1 MARSL
6 ALTAAWRFK
15 FFSMKS
21 YDHIVVGGGI
31 SGLTLTLLLAK
42 NGKKVLLLEK
52 GPHIGGSLIRFY
64 KKNIPFDTGF
74 HFTAGFSKGGIL
86 TEMLQV
92 LGIGEQIK
100 PIFLS
105 QSGSGVFVFEKDN
118 LIYDVG
124 NGTDNFRLSLHKY
137 FPQETAAIDTYISK
151 VKNVFAATLS
161 LDLRKIGLSAP
172 TVDEDYLTLQEV
184 LDSLTTNDHLKALLS
199 AFCVCY
205 GASPKETSFANH
217 ARVAGGLYESVARV
231 ENGGEAFIRA
241 FKNSFSQL
249 NIEVCLNTTISEC
262 TDIKND
268 CVGKFV
274 LTNGETVTAT
284 DCTFTIH
291 PQEILK
297 VLPTKFFRKAF
308 LDRVAAF
315 ETSYGFF
322 SVFGVVE
329 NADPKT
335 FGPSIA
341 SLLPSTDLNNLLDS
355 TQKQETALAI
365 IRCVETGKDGKPY
378 CTVNAFGPE
387 FYSQLKQWADTSIG
401 KRPADYYAY
410 KAQKIQRVTER
421 FYALY
426 PQYQDNLK
434 VLDAAS
440 VLTFRDYLFTPEGN
454 AYGIKQK
461 IGQFNLFGKLP
472 LLNIYVAGQSA
483 VLPGIVGAMVS
494 SFIVAR
500 NLIGKEKFNQFIQG
514 ALAN

>member
-1 MARSL
+1 
-6 ALTAAWRFK
+6 
-15 FFSMKS
+15 MKK

-31 SGLTLTLLLAK
+31 SGLTLTLLLAL
-42 NGKKVLLLEK
+42 NNKKVLLLEK
-52 GPHIGGSLIRFY
+52 GPQIGGSLTRFY

-74 HFTAGFSKGGIL
+74 HFTAGFSKGGVL
-86 TEMLQV
+86 SDMLAV

-105 QSGSGVFVFEKDN
+105 GPGSGVFVFEKDN
-118 LIYDVG
+118 LIYDVAA
-124 NGTDNFRLSLHKY
+124 GTDNFRLNLHNY
-137 FPQETAAIDTYISK
+137 FPQETAAIDAYIVK
-151 VKNVFAATLS
+151 VKKVWQSTPS
-161 LDLRKIGLSAP
+161 LDLRKVGLSTEAL
-172 TVDEDYLTLQEV
+172 DEDYQSLQQV
-184 LDSLTTNDHLKALLS
+184 LDSLTTNNHLKGLLS

-205 GASPKETSFANH
+205 GAAPKETSFANH
-217 ARVAGGLYESVARV
+217 ARIAGGLYESVARI

-241 FKNSFSQL
+241 FKHRFSQST
-249 NIEVCLNTTISEC
+249 IEVRCNTTINEC
-262 TDIKND
+262 ADIKND
-268 CVGKFV
+268 AVGKFI
-274 LTNGETVTAT
+274 LTNGETVTAS

-297 VLPTKFFRKAF
+297 ILPRQYFRKAF

-322 SVFGVVE
+322 CVSGVVE
-329 NADPKT
+329 NTDPLT

-341 SLLPSTDLNNLLDS
+341 SLLPSTDLNDLLS
-355 TQKQETALAI
+355 PAQKQETALAI
-365 IRCVETGKDGKPY
+365 IRCVETGKDGKKY
-378 CTVNAFGPE
+378 CTVSAFGPE
-387 FYSQLKQWADTSIG
+387 FYAHLKQWSDSSVG

-410 KAQKIQRVTER
+410 KAHRVKRVTER

-426 PQYQDNLK
+426 PQYRDNFK

-440 VLTFRDYLFTPEGN
+440 VLTFRDYLFSPEGN

-461 IGQFNLFGKLP
+461 MGQFNLFGKLP

-500 NLIGKEKFNQFIQG
+500 NIIGKEKFNQFIEG
-514 ALAN
+514 ALCNLKESPSPA

>member
-1 MARSL
+1 
-6 ALTAAWRFK
+6 
-15 FFSMKS
+15 MKK
-21 YDHIVVGGGI
+21 YDHIVVGAGI
-31 SGLTLTLLLAK
+31 SGLSLALLLSL

-52 GPHIGGSLIRFY
+52 GPHVGGSLIRFY

-74 HFTAGFSKGGIL
+74 HFTSGFSKGGIL
-86 TEMLQV
+86 SAMLKA
-92 LGIGEQIK
+92 LGISEQIK

-105 QSGSGVFVFEKDN
+105 GPGSGVFVFEKDN
-118 LIYDVG
+118 LIYDVSA
-124 NGTDNFRLSLHKY
+124 GTDNFRLNLHKY
-137 FPQETAAIDTYISK
+137 FPQEISAIDAYILK
-151 VKNVFAATLS
+151 VKKVWQSTPS
-161 LDLRKIGLSAP
+161 LDLRKIGLSTEAL
-172 TVDEDYLTLQEV
+172 DEDYQSLQQV
-184 LDSLTTNDHLKALLS
+184 LDALTANIHLKGLLS

-205 GASPKETSFANH
+205 GASPQETSFANH
-217 ARVAGGLYESVARV
+217 ARIAGGLYESVARI

-241 FKNSFSQL
+241 FNSCFSQL
-249 NIEVCLNTTISEC
+249 DIEVCCQTTISEC
-262 TDIKND
+262 LNIKND
-268 CVGKFV
+268 CVGKFI
-274 LTNGETVTAT
+274 LTNGEAVTAT

-297 VLPTKFFRKAF
+297 VLPRQYFRKAF
-308 LDRVAAF
+308 LERVSAF

-329 NADPKT
+329 NADPLA

-341 SLLPSTDLNNLLDS
+341 SLLPSTDLNSLLDP

-365 IRCVETGKDGKPY
+365 IRCVETGKDGKRY

-387 FYSQLKQWADTSIG
+387 FYSQLKQWAGSSIG
-401 KRPADYYAY
+401 KRPADYYEY
-410 KAQKIQRVTER
+410 KAQRTQRVVQR

-426 PQYQDNLK
+426 PEYYDNFK

-440 VLTFRDYLFTPEGN
+440 ALTFRDYLFSPEGN

-461 IGQFNLFGKLP
+461 MGQFNLFGKLP

-500 NLIGKEKFNQFIQG
+500 NILGKEKFNQFIEG
-514 ALAN
+514 ALCN

>member
-1 MARSL
+1 
-6 ALTAAWRFK
+6 
-15 FFSMKS
+15 MKR

-31 SGLTLTLLLAK
+31 SGLTLTLLLAS

-64 KKNIPFDTGF
+64 KNNIPFDTGF

-86 TEMLQV
+86 TDMLSV
-92 LGIGEQIK
+92 LGISEQIK

-105 QSGSGVFVFEKDN
+105 GPGSGVFVFEKDN
-118 LIYDVG
+118 LIYDVAA
-124 NGTDNFRLSLHKY
+124 GTNNFRLNLHKF
-137 FPQETAAIDTYISK
+137 FPQEISAIDTYIALVKK
-151 VKNVFAATLS
+151 VWQSTPS
-161 LDLRKIGLSAP
+161 LDLRKVGVSGQAI
-172 TVDEDYLTLQEV
+172 DEDYLSLQQV
-184 LDSLTTNDHLKALLS
+184 LDSLTTNNHLKGLLS

-205 GASPKETSFANH
+205 GVSPKETSFANH
-217 ARVAGGLYESVARV
+217 ARIAGGLYESVARIQ
-231 ENGGEAFIRA
+231 NGGEAFIRA
-241 FKNSFSQL
+241 FNQRFSQS
-249 NIEVCLNTTISEC
+249 NIEVCCNTTISEC
-262 TDIKND
+262 ADIKND
-268 CVGKFV
+268 SVGKFV
-274 LTNGETVTAT
+274 LSNGESVTAT

-297 VLPTKFFRKAF
+297 ILPHQHFRKAF
-308 LDRVAAF
+308 LERVAAF

-322 SVFGVVE
+322 SVFGIVE
-329 NADPKT
+329 NADPLN

-341 SLLPSTDLNNLLDS
+341 SLLPSTDLNNLLDPA
-355 TQKQETALAI
+355 QKQETALAI
-365 IRCVETGKDGKPY
+365 IRCVETGKDGKKY

-387 FYSQLKQWADTSIG
+387 FYSHLKQWADTSIG
-401 KRPADYYAY
+401 KRPAEYYAY
-410 KAQKIQRVTER
+410 KAQRINRVTQR

-426 PQYQDNLK
+426 PQYRDHFK

-440 VLTFRDYLFTPEGN
+440 VLTFRDYLFSPEGN

-461 IGQFNLFGKLP
+461 MGQFNLFGKLP

-500 NLIGKEKFNQFIQG
+500 NIIGKEKFNQFIEG
-514 ALAN
+514 ALSN